1 MSYAKRTQ
9 ITDIEVPQKKDHLAE
24 GLFMSK
30 RAMWLIGVLI
40 AVICVVALVQD
51 INPFMASDRALEVQ

>member
-1 MSYAKRTQ
+1 
-9 ITDIEVPQKKDHLAE
+9 
-24 GLFMSK
+24 MSK